1 VLCLQSA
8 GPGVTMNA
16 KALDVLSG
24 VVLLALANGGFDVL
38 LFVIALILA
47 SWVVRL
53 ACIGAAG
60 GAERRRQAEAERRRN
75 EAQLRETQRK
85 VERERQAERGREQ
98 AEQERDAERQRQRQ
112 REQALKQAEEGNW
125 WAVLEVSRDASRD
138 EIRRAYRRKI
148 WRCHPDRVTWLVPE
162 FLELAER
169 QSRTLNAAYAEAN
182 RASRE
187 RSKSLR

>member
-1 VLCLQSA
+1 MLCLQSA
-8 GPGVTMNA
+8 GPGVRMNA
-16 KALDVLSG
+16 KALGVLSG

-47 SWVVRL
+47 SWVVRS
-53 ACIGAAG
+53 ACS
-60 GAERRRQAEAERRRN
+60 AERRRQAEQQREAERRRN
-75 EAQLRETQRK
+75 EAQQREAQRK
-85 VERERQAERGREQ
+85 AERERQAERRRGK
-98 AEQERDAERQRQRQ
+98 AEQERETERQRQWQ
-112 REQALKQAEEGNW
+112 REQASKQAEEGNW

-162 FLELAER
+162 SLELAER

-182 RASRE
+182 RASRD

>member
-1 VLCLQSA
+1 MLCLQSA
-8 GPGVTMNA
+8 GLGVRMNA
-16 KALDVLSG
+16 KALGVLSG

-60 GAERRRQAEAERRRN
+60 GAERRRQAEVERQRN
-75 EAQLRETQRK
+75 EAQQRETQRK
-85 VERERQAERGREQ
+85 VERERQAERRQGQ
-98 AEQERDAERQRQRQ
+98 AEQEREAERQRQRQ

-162 FLELAER
+162 SLELAER

-182 RASRE
+182 RASRD